1 MKIIIEGHKYAQ
13 CEVQDYLWEGA
24 FRDIQ
29 GYVSIG
35 YVGYYYNPDIADC
48 VFILPKVLLE
58 DKAGQELVFGKY
70 RPEDILSIDE
80 HAPLADYERKF
91 IYEFS
96 VWIHRAIMVYALD
109 NPDNQIVLSHRQVSE
124 MGSGRLRQSCT
135 FLDVLLGLIQF
146 QHDNRDFILFTLR
159 NIHSG
164 YDKIDWRRTIT
175 HEQAYISGGKPL
187 YLRVENRK
195 RVVNFDEELL
205 VIYYSILSY
214 IREQYGFPVDIPI
227 GFDLI
232 RGTQFEK
239 YIAGYGCL
247 RLRQI
252 KYKYFSDLTLQLWEL
267 CYAFFEHTH
276 QITLHTKTAQYL
288 LVRSF
293 EIVFEAMIDKLIG
306 SKREELPD
314 GLKDQDDGK
323 RVDHLYSYKSL
334 TDNDDPDRRTFYIG
348 DSKYYKRH
356 TPLGKEAIYK
366 QYTYAKNVIQWNLN
380 LFLNSDEDSLRQ
392 AQNKYKGLRKL
403 RDDTTE
409 GYDITPN
416 FFISARIN
424 DHLEY
429 QEQLTPVG
437 DNKQQTY
444 NLRQFENRLFDRDTL
459 LLAHYDVNFLHIVSL
474 YARNNRAQQQ
484 QWKEKVRQEFR
495 RAIQQIL
502 SEQYHFYAIT
512 PRAGVNAEQFL
523 QANFQQLLGKVYAPY
538 DSYSAQPYYSVA
550 LEQDQRYEEENE
562 GVLALLEP
570 SFYIA
575 HCPIGTNPTE
585 VLPHIETL
593 AETPTTASF
602 LSIHYIQR
610 YLQQNFLIGCYK
622 NETHLQWILG
632 KNDKGTL
639 LYNVRIHTQGHSRD
653 GVLQRSWLEK
663 GNVRFVILYNEDTL
677 SANRYRVFRVHHH
690 AVMSEERMRKALYPN
705 PTGNYFCFVFDE
717 EVQLMPHI
725 DVAKIVAMQ
734 RLNTRQV
741 YIDGTPIILSGNDLQ
756 QYFIE

>member
-1 MKIIIEGHKYAQ
+1 MKIIIEGHKYA
-13 CEVQDYLWEGA
+13 ESDVQRYLWEGA

-29 GYVSIG
+29 GFVSIG
-35 YVGYYYNPDIADC
+35 YVGYYYNPDISDC

-80 HAPLADYERKF
+80 QSPLADYERKF

-96 VWIHRAIMVYALD
+96 VWIHRAIVVYAQD
-109 NPDNQIVLSHRQVSE
+109 NPDSQIVLSHRQVSE
-124 MGSGRLRQSCT
+124 MGRGRLRQSCT

-146 QHDNRDFILFTLR
+146 NQDNKDFILFTLR
-159 NIHSG
+159 TLHSG
-164 YDKIDWRRTIT
+164 YDRINWSRTIT
-175 HEQAYISGGKPL
+175 REQAYIAQGKPL
-187 YLRVENRK
+187 YLRMQNKK
-195 RVVNFDEELL
+195 RVINSDEELL
-205 VIYYSILSY
+205 VIYYSILAY
-214 IREQYGFPVDIPI
+214 IREQYGFPIDIQV
-227 GFDLI
+227 GFDLV
-232 RGTQFEK
+232 RGAQFEH
-239 YIAGYGCL
+239 YLSGYGCL

-276 QITLHTKTAQYL
+276 QITLHAKAAQYL
-288 LVRSF
+288 LVSSF

-323 RVDHLYSYKSL
+323 RVDHLYPYESL
-334 TDNDDPDRRTFYIG
+334 TNNNDPDKRTFYIG

-380 LFLNSDEDSLRQ
+380 LFLNGDEDTLRQ
-392 AQNKYKGLRKL
+392 VQSKYKGLCKL

-416 FFISARIN
+416 FFISARVN
-424 DHLEY
+424 DRLDY

-437 DNKQQTY
+437 DHKQQTY

-474 YARNNRAQQQ
+474 YARDNAVQQR
-484 QWKEKVRQEFR
+484 QWKDKVRREFR
-495 RAIQQIL
+495 CAIQRML

-512 PRAGVNAEQFL
+512 PREGVNAEQFL
-523 QANFQQLLGKVYAPY
+523 QANFQQLLGKVYTPFGSPA
-538 DSYSAQPYYSVA
+538 DQPYYSVA
-550 LEQDQRYEEENE
+550 LEQGGRFEEENE
-562 GVLALLEP
+562 RVLALLIP
-570 SFYIA
+570 SFYVVP
-575 HCPIGTNPTE
+575 CPIGTNPAE
-585 VLPHIETL
+585 VFSQVVQQTM
-593 AETPTTASF
+593 TAAPVSF
-602 LSIHYIQR
+602 LSVHYLQR
-610 YLQQNFLIGCYK
+610 YPMQNFLIGCYK
-622 NETHLQWILG
+622 NDAHLQWILG
-632 KNDKGTL
+632 NNDKGTL
-639 LYNVRIHTQGHSRD
+639 LYNVRIHTKGLSRE
-653 GVLQRSWLEK
+653 GALQRSWLER
-663 GNVRFVILYNEDTL
+663 GSVRFVILYSEDTL
-677 SANRYRVFRVHHH
+677 SANRYRVFHVHHH
-690 AVMSEERMRKALYPN
+690 AVMSEERMRRALYPN

-717 EVQLMPHI
+717 EVQLQPHI
-725 DVAKIVAMQ
+725 DIAKLVSMQ
-734 RLNTRQV
+734 RLSTNPP

-756 QYFIE
+756 QYAL